1 MSIRDHRL
9 WGLVILLTSTA
20 LPLSVR
26 SVPEVIVRPSDD
38 VQSKAII
45 SCLDCNPLIFGHPLN
60 INRASVQHLISLP
73 YIGEKRALDIVV
85 HRTEF
90 GDFANVEALDDVRG
104 IGPKTV
110 MRLRPYIVTE
120 YVD

>member
-1 MSIRDHRL
+1 MSIRGYRL
-9 WGLVILLTSTA
+9 WGLLVLLMSTA
-20 LPLSVR
+20 FPLSVR
-26 SVPEVIVRPSDD
+26 SVPEVILRPSDD
-38 VQSKAII
+38 VQSKSII

-73 YIGEKRALDIVV
+73 YIGEKRALDIVN

-90 GDFANVEALDDVRG
+90 GGFANVESLNDVRG

-120 YVD
+120 